1 MSTASPRHV
10 VVVGSGIAGLYS
22 ALRLRHAIPGA
33 AVTLITKAQVEDSNT
48 WYAQGGIACVLHS
61 SGGSGDTAHQCGAD
75 RGDSVASHVADTL
88 AAGGGSCAPEA
99 VQVLCA
105 EAARHIDVLLGLGIP
120 FDRTAVGELALGR
133 EAAHSASRILHA
145 GGDATGPAV
154 AQALIAAVRQD
165 PGISVLE
172 NSFLADL
179 LTGGANTAAPAVTGV
194 QILREGALTTVDA
207 DAVIL
212 ATGGAGQL
220 FTHNTNPAVATG
232 DGVAAAWR
240 AGAVVKDLEFFQFH
254 PTALDVPGNVLISE
268 AVRGEGAVLLDGSGQ
283 RFMAAY
289 HPAAELAPRDVISRS
304 IALHLRDRGEERVY
318 LDATGLGGP
327 DFLATRFPSLHRLTA
342 AHGFDW
348 SVDPLPVVPAAHY
361 WMGGIQTDLW
371 GRTSLKGLYAVGET
385 ACTGVHGANRLA
397 SNSLLEGLVF
407 ASRAVDA
414 LAARTDDDGSG
425 WPGFPA
431 TPLQFP
437 DTAANEVCDRRTL
450 QRLLTDHAA
459 VTRSGAGLRVAA
471 KQLDQ
476 FSGAS
481 GTVEQRETGNLLIA
495 ARLLVHAAA
504 AREESRGAHYRT
516 DFPGRQAHGGDPH
529 LTSYRRAQP

>member
-1 MSTASPRHV
+1 MSTGAPGHV
-10 VVVGSGIAGLYS
+10 VVVGSGIAGLYA
-22 ALRLRHAIPGA
+22 ALRLRRATPGT
-33 AVTLITKAQVEDSNT
+33 AVSLITKGRLEDSTT
-48 WYAQGGIACVLHS
+48 WHAQGGIAAVMHS
-61 SGGSGDTAHQCGAD
+61 SGESGAAQD
-75 RGDSVASHVADTL
+75 GDSVASHVADTL
-88 AAGGGSCAPEA
+88 AAGSGSCVPEA
-99 VQVLCA
+99 AQILCA
-105 EAARHIDVLLGLGIP
+105 EAAQHIEALLALGTP
-120 FDRTAVGELALGR
+120 FDRTVVGELALGR

-145 GGDATGPAV
+145 GGDATGAAV
-154 AQALIAAVRQD
+154 ALALIAAVRQD
-165 PGISVLE
+165 PGIEVLE

-179 LTGGANTAAPAVTGV
+179 RIGGAAAPAVTGI
-194 QILREGALTTVDA
+194 QILREGIQTTLDA
-207 DAVIL
+207 DAVVL

-220 FTHNTNPAVATG
+220 FTHNTNPPVATG
-232 DGVAAAWR
+232 DGLAAAWR

-254 PTALDVPGNVLISE
+254 PTALDLPGNLLISE
-268 AVRGEGAVLLDGSGQ
+268 AVRGEGAVLLDTSGQ

-342 AHGFDW
+342 ALGFDW
-348 SVDPLPVVPAAHY
+348 SVDPLPVIPAAHY

-371 GRTSLKGLYAVGET
+371 GRTSLRGLYAVGEA

-407 ASRAVDA
+407 AARAVTA
-414 LAARTDDDGSG
+414 ITAEVHDDDG
-425 WPGFPA
+425 WPAFPA
-431 TPLQFP
+431 APLTLS
-437 DTAANEVCDRRTL
+437 DAAATEVCDRRTL
-450 QRLLTDHAA
+450 QRVMTDHAA
-459 VTRSGAGLRVAA
+459 VTRSGAGLQVAA

-476 FSGAS
+476 FSGAA

-504 AREESRGAHYRT
+504 AREESLGAHYRT
-516 DFPGRQAHGGDPH
+516 DFPGTRPRGSDPH
-529 LTSYRRAQP
+529 VTAYRRAQP